1 MKNQFILFNL
11 FILIIFASH
20 CSNNNNEILAL
31 YKGGQLT
38 KAELVDRIGEN
49 KFSKISDSNGAIN
62 TIQEYAFKKL
72 VFDHRADLIHGKSVS
87 DKVLRIANDQKLKLV
102 LDHLIKNYSLNDS
115 IISFVNNSEL
125 IEYTIQDIVVT
136 HRLSYSQ
143 NKDRSPEEAYSIAKI
158 IYDRISSNKISFD
171 EAVSIYAEHPSVKL
185 KNGIMGPLPYGKLPK
200 KFNDVIW
207 QSEPNKII
215 GPVETKFGYHIFQTI
230 KKEKSTEAQANNR
243 NNKIKREIKNGRYGY
258 LDEYTDAYANQLFR
272 QYDGEIYIDNIDTL
286 WQIAD
291 SLDLFVIPDGIPI
304 KSLIKTNYLKP
315 LARLNNQNLTINW
328 FVNEANRQGT
338 YRKSNFVKA
347 YFLYNILRDILH
359 RYCSILMFDQNSEK
373 YISRKSQ
380 NNIRTKQENYLF
392 ENYVNQEM
400 KKDSSLTEY
409 IILNRLAIKYN
420 LEIKQLP

>member
-1 MKNQFILFNL
+1 MKNQFILFNI
-11 FILIIFASH
+11 FILTIFFPS
-20 CSNNNNEILAL
+20 CSKNTNNEILAL
-31 YKGGQLT
+31 YDNGQLT
-38 KAELVDRIGEN
+38 KTELIARTGKKN
-49 KFSKISDSNGAIN
+49 FNKISDSNSMLN
-62 TIQEYAFKKL
+62 TTQKHAFKKI
-72 VFDHRADLIHGKSVS
+72 VFDYSIDLFQNKSFS
-87 DKVLRIANDQKLKLV
+87 DEVIKIANDHKLKLA
-102 LDHLIKNYSLNDS
+102 LDYLIKSYSLNDS

-258 LDEYTDAYANQLFR
+258 LDEYTDEYAHQLLL
-272 QYDGEIYIDNIDTL
+272 QLGGEIYINNIDTL
-286 WQIAD
+286 WIIAD
-291 SLDLFVIPDGIPI
+291 SLDLFVIPDGVSIQ
-304 KSLIKTNYLKP
+304 SLIKTNYMKP
-315 LARLNNQNLTINW
+315 LAKINDQNLSINW
-328 FVNEANRQGT
+328 FIEQANRQGS
-338 YRKSNFVKA
+338 YSKSNFVKS
-347 YFLYNILRDILH
+347 YFLYNNLRDLLH
-359 RYCSILMFDQNSEK
+359 RYCTILWFDENSEK
-373 YISRKSQ
+373 FKPIKTQ
-380 NNIRTKQENYLF
+380 NNIRIKQENFLFDKYL
-392 ENYVNQEM
+392 NQEM
-400 KKDSSLTEY
+400 VNDSSLTES
-409 IILNRLAIKYN
+409 IILNRLAVKYN
-420 LEIKQLP
+420 LEIK